1 MTPDEIKSKLRE
13 LLGRDPEVERT
24 ANGQYFVV
32 YFNWSSQGVR
42 PLHASEEDA
51 LRELY
56 LHLTAQTAPSA

>member
-1 MTPDEIKSKLRE
+1 MTIDELKSKLRE

-24 ANGQYFVV
+24 AKGQYFVV
-32 YFNWSSQGVR
+32 YFNWSNQGVR

-56 LHLTAQTAPSA
+56 LHLTAQTAPIA